1 MAIGRPLSLTPNVA
15 TKNISA
21 DATANQTEFTVTG
34 GYRINEI
41 AVYRNG
47 VRLAQGRDFT
57 ASDGS
62 TVNLVN
68 GATINDVIEFSIF
81 DSFNIADA
89 IVSAASSQ
97 NVNGDL
103 NVTGKLYGGTVDTDS
118 LKIGV
123 GTFASAIHV
132 GTALTADASG
142 NFNTVGMITA
152 ASFSGSGA
160 NLTGV
165 ASTDNIITGTA
176 ATFRNTAVSAG
187 VPNVNI
193 VGLAT
198 VGIITAYG
206 AAELSSTVAVGGVV
220 TLTDTTDATSTSTG
234 ALIISGG
241 VGIAKSLH
249 VGQNISVGGTLTY
262 EDVTNVDSIGLVTA
276 RSGVNVSGGQ
286 LLVGSGITMGIAGVA
301 TFSGTGDV
309 HLLDDVKLLV
319 GDGSDLQLYH
329 DGDNSYIDD
338 GGGTGSLIY
347 KSNVHSFRNSGNG
360 ADLAKFTETGS
371 VDLYHNG
378 SKKFETSATG
388 ATITGEVTASLGLIV
403 GSGLT
408 IGSAGIATF
417 ANGSATTNGLHFGTD
432 GDLKLYHNGS
442 NAHIKNGTG
451 NLTIDCTDA
460 DLLLQAKAGENSV
473 YCVADGAVNLYH
485 DNVKTFET
493 IGNGVLVQ
501 GTEGADGHIYIYA
514 DEGDENADKWRVK
527 ADTSGVFGVD
537 SYASASW
544 SNKLSLT
551 SAGALTATSFIGDG
565 SALSGIGG
573 DMDITSSLFV

>member
-21 DATANQTEFTVTG
+21 DATANQTEFTVSG

-89 IVSAASSQ
+89 IVSVGSSQ

-132 GTALTADASG
+132 GTAFTVDASG
-142 NFNTVGMITA
+142 NTNTVGMITA

-165 ASTDNIITGTA
+165 ASTDNILTGTA

-286 LLVGSGITMGIAGVA
+286 LLVGSGVTIGNAGIVTSQGLRLADNKQIK
-301 TFSGTGDV
+301 FGTGDDSGMYYTGS
-309 HLLDDVKLLV
+309 HL
-319 GDGSDLQLYH
+319 
-329 DGDNSYIDD
+329 YIDNNTAGD
-338 GGGTGSLIY
+338 AYLRSTNINLQ
-347 KSNVHSFRNSGNG
+347 VNSASSSENALVATANEGV
-360 ADLAKFTETGS
+360 A
-371 VDLYHNG
+371 LYHN
-378 SKKFETSATG
+378 A
-388 ATITGEVTASLGLIV
+388 I
-403 GSGLT
+403 
-408 IGSAGIATF
+408 
-417 ANGSATTNGLHFGTD
+417 
-432 GDLKLYHNGS
+432 
-442 NAHIKNGTG
+442 
-451 NLTIDCTDA
+451 
-460 DLLLQAKAGENSV
+460 
-473 YCVADGAVNLYH
+473 
-485 DNVKTFET
+485 KTFET
-493 IGNGVLVQ
+493 IGAGITIY
-501 GTEGADGHIYIYA
+501 GPEGGAGQICLSS
-514 DEGDENADKWRVK
+514 DEGDDNADKWRITKEAGNDSFRIQNYKSGSWETNILATGDGAVELYHDGTK
-527 ADTSGVFGVD
+527 KFQTEGGNNAARIYGNTIIRSAADNVDIATFTDDGTNRLSNLYANGTKRLETTTSGVTVTGSV
-537 SYASASW
+537 
-544 SNKLSLT
+544 
-551 SAGALTATSFIGDG
+551 TATNYLGDG
-565 SALSGIGG
+565 SALTGIGG

>member
-81 DSFNIADA
+81 DSFNVADA

-118 LKIGV
+118 LNIGV
-123 GTFASAIHV
+123 GTFGSTIHV
-132 GTALTADASG
+132 GTAFTVDASG
-142 NFNTVGMITA
+142 NTNTVGMITA

-165 ASTDNIITGTA
+165 ASTDNILTGTA

-301 TFSGTGDV
+301 TFSGTSDV
-309 HLLDDVKLLV
+309 HLLDNVQLKL
-319 GDGSDLQLYH
+319 GDGSDFYFYH
-329 DGDNSYIDD
+329 DGSASKIINTQGTLTINAGASEAGIDIVPD
-338 GGGTGSLIY
+338 GAI
-347 KSNVHSFRNSGNG
+347 N
-360 ADLAKFTETGS
+360 
-371 VDLYHNG
+371 LYHNNL
-378 SKKFETSATG
+378 KKFETSATG
-388 ATITGEVTASLGLIV
+388 ATITGEATATAGLIV
-403 GSGLT
+403 GTALT
-408 IGSAGIATF
+408 IGSAGLTTF
-417 ANGSATTNGLHFGTD
+417 SGDVDFSGVTASMVWDRSDDALEFADNVEANWGSSS
-432 GDLKLYHNGS
+432 DLKIYHSSS
-442 NAHIKNGTG
+442 NAASYIQNSQGNLFIEAPNSSAVKLRKNGTAETM
-451 NLTIDCTDA
+451 LVAT
-460 DLLLQAKAGENSV
+460 AGGSCE
-473 YCVADGAVNLYH
+473 LYE
-485 DNVKTFET
+485 DNTKRLET
-493 IGNGVLVQ
+493 
-501 GTEGADGHIYIYA
+501 T
-514 DEGDENADKWRVK
+514 
-527 ADTSGVFGVD
+527 TSGVTVTGSV
-537 SYASASW
+537 
-544 SNKLSLT
+544 
-551 SAGALTATSFIGDG
+551 TATNYLGDG
-565 SALSGIGG
+565 SALTGIGG

>member
-81 DSFNIADA
+81 DSFNVADA

-118 LKIGV
+118 LNIGV
-123 GTFASAIHV
+123 GTFGSTIHV
-132 GTALTADASG
+132 GTAFTVDASG
-142 NFNTVGMITA
+142 NTNTVGMITA

-165 ASTDNIITGTA
+165 ASTDNILTGTA

-301 TFSGTGDV
+301 TFSGTSDV
-309 HLLDDVKLLV
+309 HLLDNVQLKL
-319 GDGSDLQLYH
+319 GDGSDFYFYH
-329 DGDNSYIDD
+329 DGSASKIINTQGTLTINAGASEAGIDIVPD
-338 GGGTGSLIY
+338 GAI
-347 KSNVHSFRNSGNG
+347 N
-360 ADLAKFTETGS
+360 
-371 VDLYHNG
+371 LYHNNL
-378 SKKFETSATG
+378 KKFETSATG
-388 ATITGEVTASLGLIV
+388 ATITGEATATAGLIV
-403 GSGLT
+403 GTALT
-408 IGSAGIATF
+408 IGSAGLTTF
-417 ANGSATTNGLHFGTD
+417 SGDVDFSGVTASMVWDRSDDALEFADNVEANWGSSS
-432 GDLKLYHNGS
+432 DLKIYHSSS
-442 NAHIKNGTG
+442 NAASYIQNSQGNLFIEAPNSSAVKLRKNGTAE
-451 NLTIDCTDA
+451 TMFVAT
-460 DLLLQAKAGENSV
+460 AGGSCE
-473 YCVADGAVNLYH
+473 LYE
-485 DNVKTFET
+485 DNTKRLET
-493 IGNGVLVQ
+493 
-501 GTEGADGHIYIYA
+501 T
-514 DEGDENADKWRVK
+514 
-527 ADTSGVFGVD
+527 TSGVTVTGSV
-537 SYASASW
+537 
-544 SNKLSLT
+544 
-551 SAGALTATSFIGDG
+551 TATNYLGDG
-565 SALSGIGG
+565 SALTGIGG

>member
-21 DATANQTEFTVTG
+21 DATANQTEFTVSG

-118 LKIGV
+118 LNIGV

-301 TFSGTGDV
+301 TFSGTSDV
-309 HLLDDVKLLV
+309 HLLDNVKLLV
-319 GDGSDLQLYH
+319 GDLPDLSIYH
-329 DGDNSYIDD
+329 DGNNSYIDD
-338 GGGTGSLIY
+338 GGGTGSLVY

-360 ADLAKFTETGS
+360 ADLAKFTEAGS
-371 VDLYHNG
+371 VDLYYNG
-378 SKKFETSATG
+378 SKKFETTNDGTVTTGIATASAG
-388 ATITGEVTASLGLIV
+388 VFNSNDANAAQITGSNDAKLLLTGSTSPYITFQESSTVKAYIQWNASGFLSLQNAEDGARLRIKDDIAFSSDNGSSFDSVIHAGNV
-403 GSGLT
+403 GSG
-408 IGSAGIATF
+408 
-417 ANGSATTNGLHFGTD
+417 
-432 GDLKLYHNGS
+432 
-442 NAHIKNGTG
+442 
-451 NLTIDCTDA
+451 
-460 DLLLQAKAGENSV
+460 
-473 YCVADGAVNLYH
+473 
-485 DNVKTFET
+485 
-493 IGNGVLVQ
+493 
-501 GTEGADGHIYIYA
+501 
-514 DEGDENADKWRVK
+514 
-527 ADTSGVFGVD
+527 
-537 SYASASW
+537 
-544 SNKLSLT
+544 
-551 SAGALTATSFIGDG
+551 GALSSTNVYVAKIIGDG
-565 SALSGIGG
+565 SSLTGIGG

>member
-286 LLVGSGITMGIAGVA
+286 LLVGSGLTIGNAGVA
-301 TFSGTGDV
+301 TF
-309 HLLDDVKLLV
+309 
-319 GDGSDLQLYH
+319 
-329 DGDNSYIDD
+329 
-338 GGGTGSLIY
+338 
-347 KSNVHSFRNSGNG
+347 
-360 ADLAKFTETGS
+360 AD
-371 VDLYHNG
+371 
-378 SKKFETSATG
+378 
-388 ATITGEVTASLGLIV
+388 
-403 GSGLT
+403 
-408 IGSAGIATF
+408 
-417 ANGSATTNGLHFGTD
+417 GSATANGLHFGSG

-473 YCVADGAVNLYH
+473 YCVADGAVNLYY

-493 IGNGVLVQ
+493 KSNGVIVQ
-501 GTEGADGHIYIYA
+501 GTEGQNAELLLYA
-514 DEGDENADKWRVK
+514 DEGDDNADKWRIK
-527 ADTSGVFGVD
+527 SDTDGQLEISNYASGSYEKNIECNGNGNVELYYDSSLKLETTSSGVSVTGSV
-537 SYASASW
+537 
-544 SNKLSLT
+544 
-551 SAGALTATSFIGDG
+551 TATNYLGDG
-565 SALSGIGG
+565 SALTGIGG

>member
-81 DSFNIADA
+81 DSFNVADA

-118 LKIGV
+118 LNIGV
-123 GTFASAIHV
+123 GTFGSTIHV
-132 GTALTADASG
+132 GTAFTVDASG
-142 NFNTVGMITA
+142 NTNTVGMITA

-165 ASTDNIITGTA
+165 ASTDNILTGTA

-301 TFSGTGDV
+301 TFSGTSDV
-309 HLLDDVKLLV
+309 HLLDNVQLKL
-319 GDGSDLQLYH
+319 GDGSDFYFYH
-329 DGDNSYIDD
+329 DGSAAKIINTQGTLTINAGASEAGIDIVPD
-338 GGGTGSLIY
+338 GAI
-347 KSNVHSFRNSGNG
+347 N
-360 ADLAKFTETGS
+360 
-371 VDLYHNG
+371 LYHNNL
-378 SKKFETSATG
+378 KKFETSATG
-388 ATITGEVTASLGLIV
+388 ATITGEATATAGLIV
-403 GSGLT
+403 GTALT
-408 IGSAGIATF
+408 IGSAGLTTF
-417 ANGSATTNGLHFGTD
+417 SGDVDFSGVTASMVWDRSDDALEFADNVEANWGSSS
-432 GDLKLYHNGS
+432 DLKIYHSSS
-442 NAHIKNGTG
+442 NAASYIQNSQGNLFIEAPNSSAVKLRKNGTAETM
-451 NLTIDCTDA
+451 LVAT
-460 DLLLQAKAGENSV
+460 AGGSCE
-473 YCVADGAVNLYH
+473 LYE
-485 DNVKTFET
+485 DNTKRLET
-493 IGNGVLVQ
+493 
-501 GTEGADGHIYIYA
+501 T
-514 DEGDENADKWRVK
+514 
-527 ADTSGVFGVD
+527 TSGVTVTGSV
-537 SYASASW
+537 
-544 SNKLSLT
+544 
-551 SAGALTATSFIGDG
+551 TATNYLGDG
-565 SALSGIGG
+565 SALTGIGG

>member
-81 DSFNIADA
+81 DSFNVADA

-118 LKIGV
+118 LNIGV
-123 GTFASAIHV
+123 GTFGSTIHV
-132 GTALTADASG
+132 GTAFTVDASG
-142 NFNTVGMITA
+142 NTNTVGMITA

-165 ASTDNIITGTA
+165 ASTDNILTGTA

-301 TFSGTGDV
+301 TFSGTSDV
-309 HLLDDVKLLV
+309 HLLDNVQLKL
-319 GDGSDLQLYH
+319 GDGSDFYFYH
-329 DGDNSYIDD
+329 DGSASKIINTQGTLTINAGASEAGIDIVPD
-338 GGGTGSLIY
+338 GAI
-347 KSNVHSFRNSGNG
+347 N
-360 ADLAKFTETGS
+360 
-371 VDLYHNG
+371 LYHNNL
-378 SKKFETSATG
+378 KKFETSATG
-388 ATITGEVTASLGLIV
+388 ATITGEATATAGLIV
-403 GSGLT
+403 GTALT
-408 IGSAGIATF
+408 IGSAGLTTF
-417 ANGSATTNGLHFGTD
+417 SGDVDFSGVTASMVWDRSDDALEFADNVEDNWGSSS
-432 GDLKLYHNGS
+432 DLKIYHSSS
-442 NAHIKNGTG
+442 NAASYIQNSQGNLFIEAPNSSAVKLRKNGTAETM
-451 NLTIDCTDA
+451 LVAT
-460 DLLLQAKAGENSV
+460 AGGSCE
-473 YCVADGAVNLYH
+473 LYE
-485 DNVKTFET
+485 DNTKRLET
-493 IGNGVLVQ
+493 
-501 GTEGADGHIYIYA
+501 T
-514 DEGDENADKWRVK
+514 
-527 ADTSGVFGVD
+527 TSGVTVTGSV
-537 SYASASW
+537 
-544 SNKLSLT
+544 
-551 SAGALTATSFIGDG
+551 TATNYLGDG
-565 SALSGIGG
+565 SALTGIGG

>member
-81 DSFNIADA
+81 DSFNVADA

-118 LKIGV
+118 LNIGV
-123 GTFASAIHV
+123 GTFGSTIHV
-132 GTALTADASG
+132 GTAFTVDASG
-142 NFNTVGMITA
+142 NTNTVGMITA

-165 ASTDNIITGTA
+165 ASTDNILTGTA

-187 VPNVNI
+187 VPNLNV

-301 TFSGTGDV
+301 TFSGTSDV
-309 HLLDDVKLLV
+309 HLLDNVQLKL
-319 GDGSDLQLYH
+319 GDGSDFYFYH
-329 DGDNSYIDD
+329 DGSASKIINTQGTLTINAGASEAGIDIVPD
-338 GGGTGSLIY
+338 GAI
-347 KSNVHSFRNSGNG
+347 N
-360 ADLAKFTETGS
+360 
-371 VDLYHNG
+371 LYHNNL
-378 SKKFETSATG
+378 KKFETSATG
-388 ATITGEVTASLGLIV
+388 ATITGEATATAGLIV
-403 GSGLT
+403 GTALT
-408 IGSAGIATF
+408 IGSAGLTTF
-417 ANGSATTNGLHFGTD
+417 SGDVDFSGVTASMVWDRSDDALEFADNVEANWGSSS
-432 GDLKLYHNGS
+432 DLKIYHSSS
-442 NAHIKNGTG
+442 NAASYIQNSQGNLFIEAPNSSAVKLRKNGTAETM
-451 NLTIDCTDA
+451 LVAT
-460 DLLLQAKAGENSV
+460 AGGSCE
-473 YCVADGAVNLYH
+473 LYE
-485 DNVKTFET
+485 DNTKRLET
-493 IGNGVLVQ
+493 
-501 GTEGADGHIYIYA
+501 T
-514 DEGDENADKWRVK
+514 
-527 ADTSGVFGVD
+527 TSGVTVTGSV
-537 SYASASW
+537 
-544 SNKLSLT
+544 
-551 SAGALTATSFIGDG
+551 TATNYLGDG
-565 SALSGIGG
+565 SALTGIGG